1 MALAV
6 VGILLMLLLT
16 AAALRYF
23 ITRPPD
29 RYDRSGAFIFFIV
42 VGLPAFLVGLDLIS
56 QSAATVMSTLGY

>member
-29 RYDRSGAFIFFIV
+29 RYDRSGAFNRPGWV
-42 VGLPAFLVGLDLIS
+42 ARPGGQDGRRS
-56 QSAATVMSTLGY
+56 YCGSDS